1 MKRPKMGKK
10 ATFVIDQAVLEEA
23 KSIVETKRF
32 KSLNRFVEEAI
43 KGEIERI
50 RKGEIE
56 KAIHEASQDPIFLS
70 DIREVEHDFEF
81 ADFEYKDR

>member
-1 MKRPKMGKK
+1 MGKK
-10 ATFVIDQAVLEEA
+10 ATFVIDQAILDEA

-43 KGEIERI
+43 KYEIERI
-50 RKGEIE
+50 RKEEIK

-70 DIREVEHDFEF
+70 DIRDAEHDFEF
-81 ADFEYKDR
+81 TDFEYKER

>member
-1 MKRPKMGKK
+1 MGKK
-10 ATFVIDQAVLEEA
+10 ATFVIDEAILDEA

-50 RKGEIE
+50 RKGETE
-56 KAIHEASQDPIFLS
+56 KAIREASQDPIFLS

>member
-1 MKRPKMGKK
+1 MGKK
-10 ATFVIDQAVLEEA
+10 ATFVIDEAILDEA
-23 KSIVETKRF
+23 KSIVETNRF
-32 KSLNRFVEEAI
+32 KSLNKFVEEAI

-50 RKGEIE
+50 RKGETE
-56 KAIHEASQDPIFLS
+56 KAIREASQDPIFLS

>member
-1 MKRPKMGKK
+1 MKRLQMGKK
-10 ATFVIDQAVLEEA
+10 ATFVIDQAILDEA

-50 RKGEIE
+50 RKEETE
-56 KAIHEASQDPIFLS
+56 KAIHEASHDPIFLS
-70 DIREVEHDFEF
+70 DIREVEYDFEF
-81 ADFEYKDR
+81 ADFEHEEK